1 MSGLPPELEKLLV
14 LQEREQRQMRLS
26 KELGAWPNE
35 MKALEQKR
43 VEVRAGAERKRL
55 EAQSAEVERKKL
67 ELEAEA
73 HRSKVARYKIQ
84 QFETRKNEEFAALG
98 TEIQREEKEVQEIED
113 RELDLMALGE
123 KARKEAAEEAVGAKV
138 KEGELNV
145 KDEELKKK
153 RGELEMRLADLI
165 KEIETLA
172 SGVEEGL
179 LSKYRRIMMN
189 KKDVAVVPV
198 EHGTNCGGCHM
209 KLTQGSVIAAK
220 SGKAGASCENCGRLL
235 FWPVS

>member
-138 KEGELNV
+138 KEGDLNV
-145 KDEELKKK
+145 KEEELKKK

-209 KLTQGSVIAAK
+209 TVTQGSVIAAK

>member
-145 KDEELKKK
+145 KEEELKKK

-172 SGVEEGL
+172 SGLEEGL

>member
-1 MSGLPPELEKLLV
+1 M
-14 LQEREQRQMRLS
+14 RE
-26 KELGAWPNE
+26 
-35 MKALEQKR
+35 
-43 VEVRAGAERKRL
+43 
-55 EAQSAEVERKKL
+55 
-67 ELEAEA
+67 
-73 HRSKVARYKIQ
+73 
-84 QFETRKNEEFAALG
+84 
-98 TEIQREEKEVQEIED
+98 
-113 RELDLMALGE
+113 
-123 KARKEAAEEAVGAKV
+123 
-138 KEGELNV
+138 
-145 KDEELKKK
+145 EELKKK

>member
-1 MSGLPPELEKLLV
+1 MSGLAPELEKLLV
-14 LQEREQRQMRLS
+14 LQEREQRQMRLN
-26 KELGAWPNE
+26 KELAAWPNE
-35 MKALEQKR
+35 MKSLEQRR
-43 VEVRAGAERKRL
+43 VEVRAGAEKKRL
-55 EAQSAEVERKKL
+55 EAQNAEVERKKL

-73 HRSKVARYKIQ
+73 HRAKAARYKVQ
-84 QFETRKNEEFAALG
+84 QFETRKNEEFTALG

-123 KARKEAAEEAVGAKV
+123 KAKKEAVVEAEGAKV
-138 KEGELNV
+138 KEGELTA
-145 KDEELKKK
+145 KEEELKKK
-153 RGELEMRLADLI
+153 KTELETRLADLV

-179 LSKYRRIMMN
+179 LNKYRRIMAN

-209 KLTQGSVIAAK
+209 KLTQGSTIATK
-220 SGKAGASCENCGRLL
+220 SGKAGAACENCGRLL